1 MKKLISQQ
9 SVKVGGCLTVSLVR
23 YRSFDCNLDCLNYLA
38 WNIFLWILLW
48 IIFLFY
54 RRILFCETFLL
65 CEKDYV
71 CLERQVKS
79 TNNILLTLYSF
90 MSNPYS

>member
-38 WNIFLWILLW
+38 WNTFLWILLW

-65 CEKDYV
+65 CEKDCV
-71 CLERQVKS
+71 LGETSKVNKQ
-79 TNNILLTLYSF
+79 YS
-90 MSNPYS
+90 SYSVFIYE